1 VSERLRQ
8 FDRRRQR
15 TVLRILAG
23 GLPALCAAGAAH
35 ADPPYPP
42 FLIDAEPSVFD
53 LGQLEPKAQLKGTLS
68 LGGVR
73 ATGSSSNT
81 SGNGKFELKYR
92 YARWHNRLKLSALY
106 GSQDGNTTARRYAGS
121 DTLRYYLTSRRFLFT
136 NLAGLQDRFA
146 GYDYQFSETAGYGWR
161 VLHGGAQ
168 GLDLEVGAGLAQ
180 AQEVDGPRRNAGVA
194 RIAAHY
200 RYRLSDHSK
209 FSQTVEVFADHNT
222 YTQAATSLDVSVYGN
237 IGLQLSYTVTH
248 NTQTPSDV
256 PKTTTIT
263 SINLLYNF

>member
-1 VSERLRQ
+1 M
-8 FDRRRQR
+8 
-15 TVLRILAG
+15 
-23 GLPALCAAGAAH
+23 LCAAGAAQ
-35 ADPPYPP
+35 AQPPYPP

-53 LGQLEPKAQLKGTLS
+53 LGPQQPQTMLKGTLS

-73 ATGSSSNT
+73 TTGSSSNS
-81 SGNGKFELKYR
+81 SGNGKFELRYR
-92 YARWHNRLKLSALY
+92 YARWHNRLNLSALY
-106 GSQDGNTTARRYAGS
+106 GAQDGHTTARRYAAS
-121 DTLRYYLTSRRFLFT
+121 DTLRYYLTPRRFLFG

-161 VLHGGAQ
+161 VLHGGPQ
-168 GLDLEVGAGLAQ
+168 GLDLELGAGLAQ
-180 AQEVDGPRRNAGVA
+180 TQEVDGPRRNGGVA

-200 RYRLSDHSK
+200 HYRLSDHSE
-209 FSQTVEVFADHNT
+209 FSQSLEVFADHNT
-222 YTQAATSLDVSVYGN
+222 YTQAVTSLDVSVYGN

-248 NTQTPSDV
+248 NTQTPDDV